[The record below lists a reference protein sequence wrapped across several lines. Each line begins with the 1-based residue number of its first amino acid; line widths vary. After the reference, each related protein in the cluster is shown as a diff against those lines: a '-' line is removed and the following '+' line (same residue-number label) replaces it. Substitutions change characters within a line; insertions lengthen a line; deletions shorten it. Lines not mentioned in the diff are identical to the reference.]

1 MSFFPQFH
9 YFSFAFNKILHKLR
23 NFALTFCWHLLIATV
38 FTRFFVLFCFVW
50 RFFSLIY
57 LWCVFIAGIVLILM
71 TAQGTEKKWG
81 TFEISKPFSFFFIW
95 IDMISKTDTHL
106 KCWLHHFEFES
117 YSLSTSIGIYFS
129 LGSQSNSIARI
140 YENSK
145 VSIDS
150 HIKSIL
156 FGMVRELNEVES
168 NYFYLDFDL
177 LIPISVAFVEIGDSF
192 FHDQIRKEFWIAA
205 YSFQFKFFEN

>member
-1 MSFFPQFH
+1 M
-9 YFSFAFNKILHKLR
+9 
-23 NFALTFCWHLLIATV
+23 LTFAHCNCVHKI
-38 FTRFFVLFCFVW
+38 FCFVLFCLTI
-50 RFFSLIY
+50 FFPHLSLMCIY
-57 LWCVFIAGIVLILM
+57 RWYCVNSDDS
-71 TAQGTEKKWG
+71 TRNREKMGHIWNIE
-81 TFEISKPFSFFFIW
+81 TVFFFFIW